1 MSVRRRG
8 PRAVAVRI
16 ATYVMLVLVG
26 VIVIFPFIVALST
39 SLKTSTDVFSYPP
52 TLIPKQ
58 QVTVP
63 ASDVGGDEGD
73 EPLAVFALPG
83 ADGSWALVENGVS
96 LGVYIPVAD
105 IGTDEPRELVASLD
119 AAVDLNRDVAVD
131 GEAEAVVD
139 VLVDGSVVEA
149 YRVRTTIGA
158 RFQSL
163 DDPALFVETL
173 VSNADPDRQFALRT
187 ENYTEVLDG
196 KNLGRSLTN
205 TVLVTFG
212 VVGGQV
218 LTSILGGY
226 AFARLK
232 FRGRDKLFLLY
243 LGSVMIPFV
252 VLIVPL
258 FQLMLQ
264 LNWRDNLVALI
275 IPFIFWAYGTFL
287 MRQFFIGI
295 PVEIEEA
302 ALLDGASRSRILWKI
317 MVPLARPAI
326 ATLATFGFLYAW
338 NSFLWPF
345 VIINSGNPDSF
356 VLPVSLAQLGGRS
369 STDANL
375 AFAGAIIAMTPPITV
390 FLFAQRYFVENSAT
404 SGIK

>member
-1 MSVRRRG
+1 
-8 PRAVAVRI
+8 
-16 ATYVMLVLVG
+16 MLVLVG
-26 VIVIFPFIVALST
+26 VIVIFPFVVAVST
-39 SLKTSTDVFSYPP
+39 SFKTSTDIFAYPP

-58 QVTVP
+58 EVTVP
-63 ASDVGGDEGD
+63 ATDVGGGEGD
-73 EPLAVFALPG
+73 DPLPVFVLPG
-83 ADGSWALVENGVS
+83 RDGSWALAENGVS
-96 LGVYIPVAD
+96 LGVYTPVAD
-105 IGTDEPRELVASLD
+105 IGTEEPRELVASLD
-119 AAVDLNRDVAVD
+119 DAVDLGRDVAVD
-131 GEAEAVVD
+131 GEAEPVVD
-139 VLVDGSVVEA
+139 VLVDGSMFEA
-149 YRVRTTIGA
+149 YRVRTTVGA

-173 VSNADPDRQFALRT
+173 VSNAEPEREFALRT

-212 VVGGQV
+212 VVAGQV

-302 ALLDGASRSRILWKI
+302 ALLDGASRTRILWKI

-390 FLFAQRYFVENSAT
+390 FLFAQRYFVENSAS